1 MSLNNSPNY
10 KYYPLNHSLNEMM
23 IERFIDAS
31 DILVREI
38 MKKIISNIHHISF
51 KDLIKNLKMN

>member
-1 MSLNNSPNY
+1 
-10 KYYPLNHSLNEMM
+10 MM

-38 MKKIISNIHHISF
+38 VKKIISNTHHISF
-51 KDLIKNLKMN
+51 ESFIISFNEMKILD